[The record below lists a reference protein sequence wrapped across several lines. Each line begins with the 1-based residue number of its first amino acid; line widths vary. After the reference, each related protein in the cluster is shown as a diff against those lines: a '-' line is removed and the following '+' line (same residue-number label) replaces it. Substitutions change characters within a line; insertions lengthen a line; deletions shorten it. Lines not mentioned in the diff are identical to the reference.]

1 MHRSMNPACPSLI
14 KATRTTKHNTQ
25 VRQQHKSVTIAK
37 NITDKY
43 FEKLRVAKSKI
54 KILEDYISS
63 GRASSEREKNTLQMD
78 RAHKAKKAL
87 HKMRKKRKRKKIAEI
102 TTTPTTATTTTPIL
116 NEIVD
121 MSNAI
126 TNNKRSGVSDIRRES
141 KKKIYS
147 FASGDAVVRKKHR
160 QNIYDSNQSSIN
172 SGYDLVGGIQKVF
185 KSRDKRFVVRSG
197 GSSHSLISKKSKSKS
212 NRIRIG
218 VVKNHDTKR
227 SMKKSKS
234 AVRTSSI
241 KSFFVK

>member
-1 MHRSMNPACPSLI
+1 M
-14 KATRTTKHNTQ
+14 
-25 VRQQHKSVTIAK
+25 TIAK

-78 RAHKAKKAL
+78 RAHKAKKTL

-147 FASGDAVVRKKHR
+147 FASGDEVVRKKHR

>member
-1 MHRSMNPACPSLI
+1 M
-14 KATRTTKHNTQ
+14 
-25 VRQQHKSVTIAK
+25 TIAK
-37 NITDKY
+37 NLTDKY

-54 KILEDYISS
+54 KILEDYVSS
-63 GRASSEREKNTLQMD
+63 GRSSERAEN
-78 RAHKAKKAL
+78 ASSKAKIAL
-87 HKMRKKRKRKKIAEI
+87 HKMRKKRKRKKIAE
-102 TTTPTTATTTTPIL
+102 TTTPTTPPIL

-126 TNNKRSGVSDIRRES
+126 SNQKRSAVSDIRRES
-141 KKKIYS
+141 KKKKYS
-147 FASGDAVVRKKHR
+147 FASGDAVERKKHR
-160 QNIYDSNQSSIN
+160 KKFVDTNQSSIN

-197 GSSHSLISKKSKSKS
+197 GSSHSFMSKKSKSKS
-212 NRIRIG
+212 NRIQIG

-241 KSFFVK
+241 KGFFVKN